1 MNDSGSAAGAQLPL
15 VPSQPVLSYG
25 EPGLPTHGVPH
36 KSCPGG
42 PRLNLQPLVRVSPSV
57 QGRSPPG
64 PSSFMPSTSFPF
76 LLNLFLQ
83 PCPGQFWVILPSR
96 NLTPQ
101 PLSPP
106 PPFLNRGQPR
116 PWPGQAT
123 SRTTRALTTQ
133 SKEGPGGPQGT
144 LSAALGAANKSPSW
158 NSPLPLTQATLTTH
172 QSHPPQGLSQPSPY
186 LQLSTSRP
194 AQLSLSKKARPPLH
208 RPPRCVQSVTDL
220 PQLSTTLGPH
230 LLPTGPSH
238 CPVLSLSPPNRPP
251 PSQPQHQQGWPSKL
265 LSGEDFNSSELASF

>member
-83 PCPGQFWVILPSR
+83 TGPGQFWVILPSR

-133 SKEGPGGPQGT
+133 SKEGPGVLRALFLRHLVQPTSHPHGT
-144 LSAALGAANKSPSW
+144 LP
-158 NSPLPLTQATLTTH
+158 
-172 QSHPPQGLSQPSPY
+172 
-186 LQLSTSRP
+186 
-194 AQLSLSKKARPPLH
+194 
-208 RPPRCVQSVTDL
+208 
-220 PQLSTTLGPH
+220 
-230 LLPTGPSH
+230 
-238 CPVLSLSPPNRPP
+238 CP
-251 PSQPQHQQGWPSKL
+251 
-265 LSGEDFNSSELASF
+265 